1 MNVVEQSLPQL
12 MPAGEEVTVPL
23 PGPVLL
29 TVRLYWITSKSAVTD
44 LVAFMVTVQSPVP
57 VHAPDQP
64 MKVDVPPGVA
74 VRMITVPIVK
84 LPEHT
89 LPQSMP
95 AGEDVTVP
103 LPSPILRTDMFWELP
118 STVASL
124 ARSAKASGPGGDRS
138 GVESRG
144 GRGASLE
151 SEA

>member
-1 MNVVEQSLPQL
+1 
-12 MPAGEEVTVPL
+12 
-23 PGPVLL
+23 
-29 TVRLYWITSKSAVTD
+29 
-44 LVAFMVTVQSPVP
+44 
-57 VHAPDQP
+57 

-103 LPSPILRTDMFWELP
+103 LPSPILRTEMFWELP

-124 ARSAKASGPGGDRS
+124 ARPANTSGADGDRS
-138 GVESRG
+138 GVESRIE
-144 GRGASLE
+144 RDTSLE
-151 SEA
+151 SDA